1 MYHLGLGLVLF
12 SVLAAPGIV
21 SAAEA
26 SFCDGYAE
34 QAAHDAALAERFACD
49 FHGDRWLK
57 DIDTHRTWCR
67 GATQATVEAEAAA
80 RTKDL
85 RLCMCQWYADT
96 ATAQAERWPWVR
108 VRRPALDPRPQRA
121 LPVVRSRQ
129 SSLGHLGERGRDA
142 ACASGEMHINGPLVV
157 VGLL

>member
-12 SVLAAPGIV
+12 SILAAPGIA
-21 SAAEA
+21 SATGA

-34 QAAHDAALAERFACD
+34 EAAHDAALAERFACD

-80 RTKDL
+80 RTNDL

-96 ATAQAERWPWVR
+96 ATAQAAMNAGHECGLTGPRWT
-108 VRRPALDPRPQRA
+108 LDRSAHYRWCVLAKVPLATLESEVETRRA
-121 LPVVRSRQ
+121 LLAKCTSTDR
-129 SSLGHLGERGRDA
+129 
-142 ACASGEMHINGPLVV
+142 
-157 VGLL
+157 